1 MGVLIVVL
9 LIVPF
14 LLFCCLRSSKKG
26 KAKKPVHNNASGNFS
41 AESGA
46 PTQVN
51 LTVQYTVRD
60 VRIYQKTPG
69 ILPAFSREFFGE
81 YVSPSGGFVNYAHYL
96 IGGKAKDT
104 GIKRSR
110 EFDAK
115 SASSAIAQAEKF
127 GIIDPYLIE
136 VLPNRPPSLNQLAF
150 AKDLG
155 AVLPNGA
162 CFHDVSAIIS
172 RIYDNDERAVDGSLA
187 KCAAQYDFDLSLY
200 SGTKAIMEMVSN
212 LPADR
217 RKQFSHDLA
226 STRARKT
233 TCPGKIEQPYISA
246 DIGTS
251 AKGEAITAKM
261 YPILRPIPKDPRFYN
276 IGSNLFHKSRECFHF
291 SDRDDWDA
299 VTEQEAIHLGL
310 AQCSS
315 CFKPIVFSYG
325 NVRVYHSTTWC
336 STAKSACQQL
346 FEDEAVAKGM
356 RKCKRCQE
364 RDTEGLKS
372 YYGSTRCLNAYN
384 TK

>member
-14 LLFCCLRSSKKG
+14 LLFCWLRSSRKEETKES
-26 KAKKPVHNNASGNFS
+26 ANNNTRGNFS
-41 AESGA
+41 TESGTS
-46 PTQVN
+46 TQVN
-51 LTVQYTVRD
+51 LAVQYAARD
-60 VRIYQKTPG
+60 VQIYQKTQG
-69 ILPAFSREFFGE
+69 ILPALSRGIFGE

-115 SASSAIAQAEKF
+115 SVSSALAQAEKF

-155 AVLPNGA
+155 AVLPDDA

-172 RIYDNDERAVDGSLA
+172 RIYDNDERAVDGCLA

-212 LPADR
+212 LPADKR
-217 RKQFSHDLA
+217 RQFAHDLA
-226 STRARKT
+226 SARSRRKT
-233 TCPGKIEQPYISA
+233 CLGEFEQPCISA
-246 DIGTS
+246 DIGAS

-310 AQCSS
+310 AQCPC

-336 STAKSACQQL
+336 STAKSACQQI

-364 RDTEGLKS
+364 RDAEGLKS
-372 YYGSTRCLNAYN
+372 YYGSSRCLNAYN
-384 TK
+384 AK